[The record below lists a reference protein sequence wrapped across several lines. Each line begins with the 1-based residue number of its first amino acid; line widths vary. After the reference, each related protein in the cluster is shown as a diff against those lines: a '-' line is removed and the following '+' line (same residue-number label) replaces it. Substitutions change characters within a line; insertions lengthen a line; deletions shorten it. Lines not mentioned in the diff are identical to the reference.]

1 MKKFICNAFEES
13 RDFLVYAKSEIDAV
27 NKLKEFAAFEVYKTV
42 DIESLDKVERAEYL
56 KREEESEI
64 GIFFKLGSRS
74 YSPRK

>member
-1 MKKFICNAFEES
+1 MKKFICSAFEES
-13 RDFLVYAKSEIDAV
+13 DCLVYAESEADAV
-27 NKLKEFAAFEVYKTV
+27 KKLKEFVAFEVYKTV

-64 GIFFKLGSRS
+64 GILFKLGSRS